1 MAGGALSLGSL
12 DEVHVDVRRS
22 PGATL
27 FSVVRNVLGGTS
39 SGVPA
44 SWSRAVRGALPAGA
58 AVVRP
63 LLDDDWQLVADKTG
77 ATRLG
82 FCLLLMFFE
91 LDARFPRHAGEIPKA
106 AVEYVAGQVKVD
118 PAVFADYQWSGSTIK
133 YHRKQIREARR
144 SRPARSARSS
154 KARNASPGAPIPTP
168 WARRRPQYFSA
179 KPDTERT
186 PAAVLPSPGMP
197 SARDR
202 KQRLFTTI
210 KAARSAAAGQLSK
223 EATPRRAR
231 HSPLPGAERLR

>member
-1 MAGGALSLGSL
+1 M
-12 DEVHVDVRRS
+12 HVDVRCS

-106 AVEYVAGQVKVD
+106 AVEYVVGEHE
-118 PAVFADYQWSGSTIK
+118 
-133 YHRKQIREARR
+133 HRRVPSNSPHSAASDASRARR
-144 SRPARSARSS
+144 CAISLLVSVDHGC
-154 KARNASPGAPIPTP
+154 SPGPT
-168 WARRRPQYFSA
+168 
-179 KPDTERT
+179 
-186 PAAVLPSPGMP
+186 AVLF
-197 SARDR
+197 R
-202 KQRLFTTI
+202 
-210 KAARSAAAGQLSK
+210 
-223 EATPRRAR
+223 
-231 HSPLPGAERLR
+231 